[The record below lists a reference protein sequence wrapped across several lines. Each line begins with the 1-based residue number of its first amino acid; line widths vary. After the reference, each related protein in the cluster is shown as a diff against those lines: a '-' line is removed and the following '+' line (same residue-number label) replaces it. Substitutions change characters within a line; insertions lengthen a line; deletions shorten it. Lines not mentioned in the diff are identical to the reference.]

1 MTQSSDPTSLQLG
14 LERSRTGLVGRIR
27 AILRGGSDDAAWE
40 GVEEALIGADL
51 GADLTIEVVTKARA
65 RRDLPPELALQAE
78 LIALFAPRDP
88 TPWPRKPAA
97 DVPAVILVVGVN
109 GTGKTTS
116 IAKLAYRFHTRGAKV
131 LLAAGDTFR
140 AAAIDQLQ
148 TWAKRIDVPVVA
160 HAANADPSAVVWDA
174 MDAAAARGT
183 DVVIVDTA
191 GRLHTKHNLME
202 ELAKIR
208 RTIARRLPAATP
220 EVLFV
225 LDATTGQNG
234 LTQAKAFHEAAGLTG
249 IALTKLDSTSKGGI
263 AFAIERALG
272 GAGPVRGCRREG
284 RGPARFRP
292 QRIRPGTLRLIVAR
306 PPEVLDAAAVSS
318 AAHAL
323 AGREPHLAA
332 LLDLQGVPPLWHKG
346 PGFETLVDIVLGQ
359 QVSLS
364 SARSALERVR
374 AAAGS
379 VTSGRVGGVGRGRAS
394 GCGPDPSE
402 GALSGG
408 TGRGVDDRS
417 SGPGGRGR
425 TSGRSRDRGP
435 DGTPGYRPLDGGHLP
450 ADGSGSTGYVALHR
464 SGAHRGD
471 PDALGSWSRRR
482 RRPRSRR
489 SRRHGAPYRSV
500 AARMLWQ
507 AYLLERGRPL
517 DE

>member
-1 MTQSSDPTSLQLG
+1 MTQQYDPSNLQLG

-27 AILRGGSDDAAWE
+27 AILRGGSDDTAWE

-51 GADLTIEVVTKARA
+51 GADLTMEVVTKARA

-116 IAKLAYRFHTRGAKV
+116 IAKLAYRFQTRGAKV

-140 AAAIDQLQ
+140 AAAIEQLQ

-174 MDAAAARGT
+174 MDAAAARGA

-234 LTQAKAFHEAAGLTG
+234 LAQAKAFHEAAGLTG
-249 IALTKLDSTSKGGI
+249 IALTKLDSTAKGGI

-272 GAGPVRGCRREG
+272 VPVLFVGVGE
-284 RGPARFRP
+284 
-292 QRIRPGTLRLIVAR
+292 QV
-306 PPEVLDAAAVSS
+306 DD
-318 AAHAL
+318 
-323 AGREPHLAA
+323 
-332 LLDLQGVPPLWHKG
+332 LLDFDPNAFAQ
-346 PGFETLVDIVLGQ
+346 
-359 QVSLS
+359 
-364 SARSALERVR
+364 ALF
-374 AAAGS
+374 G
-379 VTSGRVGGVGRGRAS
+379 
-394 GCGPDPSE
+394 
-402 GALSGG
+402 
-408 TGRGVDDRS
+408 
-417 SGPGGRGR
+417 
-425 TSGRSRDRGP
+425 
-435 DGTPGYRPLDGGHLP
+435 
-450 ADGSGSTGYVALHR
+450 
-464 SGAHRGD
+464 
-471 PDALGSWSRRR
+471 
-482 RRPRSRR
+482 
-489 SRRHGAPYRSV
+489 
-500 AARMLWQ
+500 
-507 AYLLERGRPL
+507 
-517 DE
+517 

>member
-1 MTQSSDPTSLQLG
+1 MTQSNPSSNLQLG

-51 GADLTIEVVTKARA
+51 GADLTMEVVSKARA

-97 DVPAVILVVGVN
+97 DVPAVVLVVGVN

-140 AAAIDQLQ
+140 AAAIEQLQ
-148 TWAKRIDVPVVA
+148 AWAKRIDVPVVA

-208 RTIARRLPAATP
+208 RTIARRLPTATP

-234 LTQAKAFHEAAGLTG
+234 LAQAKAFHEAAGLTG

-272 GAGPVRGCRREG
+272 VPVLFVGVGEK
-284 RGPARFRP
+284 
-292 QRIRPGTLRLIVAR
+292 V
-306 PPEVLDAAAVSS
+306 DD
-318 AAHAL
+318 
-323 AGREPHLAA
+323 
-332 LLDLQGVPPLWHKG
+332 LLDFDPNAFAQ
-346 PGFETLVDIVLGQ
+346 
-359 QVSLS
+359 
-364 SARSALERVR
+364 ALF
-374 AAAGS
+374 G
-379 VTSGRVGGVGRGRAS
+379 
-394 GCGPDPSE
+394 
-402 GALSGG
+402 
-408 TGRGVDDRS
+408 
-417 SGPGGRGR
+417 
-425 TSGRSRDRGP
+425 
-435 DGTPGYRPLDGGHLP
+435 
-450 ADGSGSTGYVALHR
+450 
-464 SGAHRGD
+464 
-471 PDALGSWSRRR
+471 
-482 RRPRSRR
+482 
-489 SRRHGAPYRSV
+489 
-500 AARMLWQ
+500 
-507 AYLLERGRPL
+507 
-517 DE
+517 

>member
-1 MTQSSDPTSLQLG
+1 LTQSDPSSNLQLG

-51 GADLTIEVVTKARA
+51 GADLAMEVVTKARA
-65 RRDLPPELALQAE
+65 RRDLPSELALQAE

-88 TPWPRKPAA
+88 TPWPRKPSA

-140 AAAIDQLQ
+140 AAAIEQLQ

-208 RTIARRLPAATP
+208 RTIARRLPTATP

-234 LTQAKAFHEAAGLTG
+234 LIQAQAFHEAAGLTG

-272 GAGPVRGCRREG
+272 VPVLFVGVGEK
-284 RGPARFRP
+284 
-292 QRIRPGTLRLIVAR
+292 V
-306 PPEVLDAAAVSS
+306 DD
-318 AAHAL
+318 
-323 AGREPHLAA
+323 
-332 LLDLQGVPPLWHKG
+332 LLDFDPNAFAQ
-346 PGFETLVDIVLGQ
+346 
-359 QVSLS
+359 
-364 SARSALERVR
+364 ALF
-374 AAAGS
+374 G
-379 VTSGRVGGVGRGRAS
+379 
-394 GCGPDPSE
+394 
-402 GALSGG
+402 
-408 TGRGVDDRS
+408 
-417 SGPGGRGR
+417 
-425 TSGRSRDRGP
+425 
-435 DGTPGYRPLDGGHLP
+435 
-450 ADGSGSTGYVALHR
+450 
-464 SGAHRGD
+464 
-471 PDALGSWSRRR
+471 
-482 RRPRSRR
+482 
-489 SRRHGAPYRSV
+489 
-500 AARMLWQ
+500 
-507 AYLLERGRPL
+507 
-517 DE
+517 

>member
-1 MTQSSDPTSLQLG
+1 MTQSNPSSNLQLG

-51 GADLTIEVVTKARA
+51 GADLTMEVVSKARA

-88 TPWPRKPAA
+88 TPWPRKPSA

-116 IAKLAYRFHTRGAKV
+116 IAKLAYRFHSRGAKV

-140 AAAIDQLQ
+140 AAAIEQLQ

-202 ELAKIR
+202 ELSKIR
-208 RTIARRLPAATP
+208 RTIARRLPTATP

-234 LTQAKAFHEAAGLTG
+234 LTQAKAFHESAGLTG

-272 GAGPVRGCRREG
+272 VPVLFVGVGEK
-284 RGPARFRP
+284 
-292 QRIRPGTLRLIVAR
+292 V
-306 PPEVLDAAAVSS
+306 DD
-318 AAHAL
+318 
-323 AGREPHLAA
+323 
-332 LLDLQGVPPLWHKG
+332 LLDFDPNAFAQ
-346 PGFETLVDIVLGQ
+346 
-359 QVSLS
+359 
-364 SARSALERVR
+364 ALF
-374 AAAGS
+374 G
-379 VTSGRVGGVGRGRAS
+379 
-394 GCGPDPSE
+394 
-402 GALSGG
+402 
-408 TGRGVDDRS
+408 
-417 SGPGGRGR
+417 
-425 TSGRSRDRGP
+425 
-435 DGTPGYRPLDGGHLP
+435 
-450 ADGSGSTGYVALHR
+450 
-464 SGAHRGD
+464 
-471 PDALGSWSRRR
+471 
-482 RRPRSRR
+482 
-489 SRRHGAPYRSV
+489 
-500 AARMLWQ
+500 
-507 AYLLERGRPL
+507 
-517 DE
+517 